1 MNSHLRR
8 DLEKLKERVLKV
20 AIAVEENVRRSVRAL
35 CDLSEPLAKEVVSKD
50 LEIDKMEVD
59 TEEECLKILALH
71 QPVAGDL
78 RSDALRQV
86 VTAAADGAAAAVE
99 ISQSTLMLENP
110 RKI

>member
-35 CDLSEPLAKEVVSKD
+35 CDLSEPLAKEVISKD

-78 RSDALRQV
+78 RFV
-86 VTAAADGAAAAVE
+86 VTVLKINNELEHIGDIAANIARRVSFIRE
-99 ISQSTLMLENP
+99 
-110 RKI
+110 